1 MSANPHCTEL
11 AIGDIQL
18 CSVDGYGTDVY
29 IYLQRLSHMAKEIL
43 PVYNVAS
50 TARLQSMGRTVQVK
64 DWTDL

>member
-1 MSANPHCTEL
+1 M
-11 AIGDIQL
+11 
-18 CSVDGYGTDVY
+18 DGYGTDVY

>member
-1 MSANPHCTEL
+1 MASYENH
-11 AIGDIQL
+11 
-18 CSVDGYGTDVY
+18 GTDVY
-29 IYLQRLSHMAKEIL
+29 IYLQRLSHMAKETL